1 MKGVIILYIKPLKIG
16 NLELKNNI
24 ILAPMAGVTDKPF
37 RIICKEMGVG
47 LTVTEMISS
56 IMIVK
61 QKNYII

>member
-1 MKGVIILYIKPLKIG
+1 MYIKPLKIG

-56 IMIVK
+56 KQFIIMIIK
-61 QKNYII
+61 LKNYII